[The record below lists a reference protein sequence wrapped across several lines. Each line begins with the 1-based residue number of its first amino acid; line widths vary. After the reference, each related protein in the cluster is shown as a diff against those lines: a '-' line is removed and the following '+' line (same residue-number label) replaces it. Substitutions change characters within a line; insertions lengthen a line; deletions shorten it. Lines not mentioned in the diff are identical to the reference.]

1 MMEII
6 GDNIIRHFTT
16 RKIGEG
22 LTDADSLPTGTVYK
36 NGTATGITVTV
47 NKISTGNYKASFTAA
62 AGSGADQFVIGDDW
76 ALYLVATVDSV
87 ADAGVISQGT
97 FDNKRVGAL
106 NDIAAGAA
114 MTLTAAYD
122 AAKTAAAAGAEMDLV
137 DAPNSTAITAIQS
150 GLSTFDASS
159 DEVDIGAVKGVAVSG
174 VDDFKADVS
183 GLSTLSLTS
192 EVDATGSK
200 ITLGDALKYI
210 ASFASG
216 KSSRSGDAYT
226 FYAKDGTTELFTL
239 TITADTR
246 TPS

>member
-1 MMEII
+1 MEFII
-6 GDNIIRHFTT
+6 NRAGDFKVSELVTDSDGA
-16 RKIGEG
+16 KI
-22 LTDADSLPTGTVYK
+22 T
-36 NGTATGITVTV
+36 TGITLELRIIERNTWKLYDWDSGTFKASAVVDDEDTCTHKQAGGAYDTGIWENATAIDKDAFTADYV
-47 NKISTGNYKASFTAA
+47 YIFEFYDATNAALISQREVQWSGNYGGVLVKA
-62 AGSGADQFVIGDDW
+62 GD
-76 ALYLVATVDSV
+76 
-87 ADAGVISQGT
+87 
-97 FDNKRVGAL
+97 K
-106 NDIAAGAA
+106 
-114 MTLTAAYD
+114 
-122 AAKTAAAAGAEMDLV
+122 MDLV
-137 DAPNSTAITAIQS
+137 NAPNSTAITAIQS

-174 VDDFKADVS
+174 VNDFKANVS

-216 KSSRSGDAYT
+216 KSSRLGDAYT
-226 FYAKDGTTELFTL
+226 FYAKDGTTALFTL